1 MSDKVDQSVEN
12 SMGQRTEDPEDIEHT
27 EDAEEPV
34 AEAEAVAVES
44 DAHVLDEDVGQ
55 ASDIEEVGDAFP
67 EAEAGD
73 NGDPMDQLQSEFDEL
88 NDRHLRLAA
97 EFSNFRRRSEGERI
111 DTWTRAQSDLLRQ
124 MLDALDDLQRVG
136 GWEADTTTVESLVEG
151 VDLVERKF
159 RQALEAVGV
168 EVIDPVDEAFDP
180 NLMEGMMR
188 VPAESEEQDDVVQ
201 QVFQKGYSLNGHLVR
216 PARVSV
222 FKHG

>member
-1 MSDKVDQSVEN
+1 MSDNVDPNMEESIE
-12 SMGQRTEDPEDIEHT
+12 PEPE
-27 EDAEEPV
+27 AVEEPV
-34 AEAEAVAVES
+34 AEVEAVAV
-44 DAHVLDEDVGQ
+44 DADAVVTDEDVPSGDRAPTIEAVEEAVADQ
-55 ASDIEEVGDAFP
+55 EVVSDQDR
-67 EAEAGD
+67 
-73 NGDPMDQLQSEFDEL
+73 LQTEFDDL

-97 EFSNFRRRSEGERI
+97 EFSNFRRRSEGERL
-111 DTWTRAQSDLLRQ
+111 DTWTRAQSDVLRH

-136 GWEADTTTVESLVEG
+136 GWEAEGTTVESLIEG

-159 RQALEAVGV
+159 RQALDAVGV

-188 VPAESEEQDDVVQ
+188 VPAESEEQDDFVQ
-201 QVFQKGYSLNGHLVR
+201 QVYQKGYSLNGQLVR

>member
-1 MSDKVDQSVEN
+1 MEESVEQE
-12 SMGQRTEDPEDIEHT
+12 S
-27 EDAEEPV
+27 AALEEAV
-34 AEAEAVAVES
+34 AEAEAVAVDS
-44 DAHVLDEDVGQ
+44 PAVVTDDDVPSGGQ
-55 ASDIEEVGDAFP
+55 APTVEEVEEAVAGQEMGD
-67 EAEAGD
+67 D
-73 NGDPMDQLQSEFDEL
+73 LDRLQGEFNEL

-97 EFSNFRRRSEGERI
+97 EFSNFRRRSEGERV
-111 DTWTRAQSDLLRQ
+111 DTWSRAQADLLRH

-136 GWEADTTTVESLVEG
+136 GFEAETTTVESLVEG

-168 EVIDPVDEAFDP
+168 EVIDPVDQPFDP

-201 QVFQKGYSLNGHLVR
+201 QVFQKGYSLNGQLVR

>member
-1 MSDKVDQSVEN
+1 MSDNVDPSLNESIQ
-12 SMGQRTEDPEDIEHT
+12 PES
-27 EDAEEPV
+27 EDADEPV
-34 AEAEAVAVES
+34 AEVEAVAV
-44 DAHVLDEDVGQ
+44 DADAVVTDEDLPSEGQ
-55 ASDIEEVGDAFP
+55 APTLEEIEEALEGEELD
-67 EAEAGD
+67 D
-73 NGDPMDQLQSEFDEL
+73 DLDRLQTDFDDL

-97 EFSNFRRRSEGERI
+97 EFSNFRRRSESERAG
-111 DTWTRAQSDLLRQ
+111 TWNRAQSDLLRH

-136 GWEADTTTVESLVEG
+136 GLEAGNTTVESLVEG

-168 EVIDPVDEAFDP
+168 EVIDPVDQPFDP

-188 VPAESEEQDDVVQ
+188 VPTESEEQDEMVQ
-201 QVFQKGYSLNGHLVR
+201 AVYQKGYSLHGHLVR